1 MTVGKEH
8 EKMETRSSQT
18 RVVVVGGGMAG
29 LTAACYLARA
39 GIDVTVIEKASY
51 LGGRAATQ
59 DFDGFRFN
67 RGGHALY
74 TGGAASR
81 ILDELGVLYD
91 YGIPKR
97 TFVMQGGKLS
107 PFPADPL
114 GFLRADLL
122 NAVDKLALV
131 RLFVALGAAKPQALA
146 NTSVQGWLDQ
156 NVRRP
161 QLRRLM
167 TGLAR
172 TFVYSTTLDL
182 VSAELFVEKLQRAL
196 RHPVHYVDG
205 GWRTLVDGLRAAA
218 ERAGARIVSNV
229 QVESVEI
236 SNGHARSVRLRDGSV
251 VRASAVV
258 VATSPRDAAK
268 LVDGGEHPA
277 MGQIVEG
284 LIPARI
290 ACLDVALNRLPV
302 PGRPI
307 VQDLDGPR
315 FMSAQ
320 SVYSR
325 VAPEGAALIISFKQL
340 DPRHPGDPRE
350 DERDLEDL
358 LDAAQPGWRDV
369 LVKRQFMPRIE
380 AAGAL
385 PTVKVGGFAGR
396 PGPEVPDIAN
406 LYLAGDWVG
415 PEGFLVDAS
424 IASAHRAAQMVS
436 QYVTSSQGKAV
447 AGSVR

>member
-1 MTVGKEH
+1 
-8 EKMETRSSQT
+8 METRSSQT
-18 RVVVVGGGMAG
+18 DVVVVGGGMAG

-39 GIDVTVIEKASY
+39 ERDVTVIEKAPY

-81 ILDELGVLYD
+81 VLEELGVSYD

-122 NAVDKLALV
+122 NAGDKLALI
-131 RLFVALGAAKPQALA
+131 RLIMALGAAKPRALA
-146 NTSVQGWLDQ
+146 NTSVRGWLDH

-167 TGLAR
+167 TALAR
-172 TFVYSTTLDL
+172 TFVYSTALDI
-182 VSAELFVEKLQRAL
+182 VSADLFVEKLQRAL
-196 RHPVHYVDG
+196 RHPVHYVHG
-205 GWRTLVDGLRAAA
+205 GWGTLVDALRAVA
-218 ERAGARIVSNV
+218 ERAGARIVSNAH
-229 QVESVEI
+229 VESIEI
-236 SNGHARSVRLRDGSV
+236 YNGHARSVRLGDGSV

-258 VATSPRDAAK
+258 VATNPRDAAK
-268 LVDGGEHPA
+268 LVDGGEHPD
-277 MGQIVEG
+277 MRQIVDG
-284 LIPARI
+284 LIPTRI
-290 ACLDVALNRLPV
+290 ACLDVALSRLPV

-340 DPRHPGDPRE
+340 DPRHLGDPRE
-350 DERDLEDL
+350 DERDLEEL
-358 LDAAQPGWRDV
+358 LDSVQPGWRAA
-369 LVKRQFMPRIE
+369 LVKRQYLPRIE
-380 AAGAL
+380 AVGTL
-385 PTVKVGGFAGR
+385 PIAREGGFSGR
-396 PGPEVPDIAN
+396 PGSRVTGLDN

-415 PEGFLVDAS
+415 PEGFLIDAS
-424 IASAHRAAQMVS
+424 MASARRAAELVLEDGWLS
-436 QYVTSSQGKAV
+436 RVKV
-447 AGSVR
+447 LPVRLANPT